1 MFRAHRLHSILTSM
15 VLIVLL
21 ALAACGGASVANGS
35 GTPASTAAPTT
46 PPTATPKPKPSSLPP
61 VTLAFCQSIMTVD
74 EANSIMMPA
83 TPATMITVLPQDS
96 GRGSCTYD
104 SSPTAIVLDI
114 FFTNYTGPVPVPQQE
129 INSLI
134 AQASGQSDITVNSAT
149 AVNGVGDQAEYVETT
164 VSGDGP
170 TIYLHFI
177 YALDGKV
184 LLLCTEYS
192 LVSRAAAGTQSQF
205 QQCAEQVISR
215 L

>member
-1 MFRAHRLHSILTSM
+1 MFHAHRLHAIFTSM
-15 VLIVLL
+15 VLIVLV
-21 ALAACGGASVANGS
+21 ALAACGGAANTNTN

-61 VTLAFCQSIMTVD
+61 VTMAFCQRIMTVD
-74 EANSIMMPA
+74 EANSIMKPA
-83 TPATMITVLPQDS
+83 TPATMITVLPQDN

-104 SSPTAIVLDI
+104 SSPTDIVLDI
-114 FFTNYTGPVPVPQQE
+114 FFMNYTGPVPIPQQE

-134 AQASGQSDITVNSAT
+134 AQAAGQPDLTVNSAIP
-149 AVNGVGDQAEYVETT
+149 VNGVGDQAEYVETT
-164 VSGDGP
+164 VSGNGT
-170 TIYLHFI
+170 TIYLHLL

-192 LVSRAAAGTQSQF
+192 LISSAAAGTQSQF